1 MEEIEFEHI
10 AAEMRPKL
18 MANCHRYIDASS
30 LAIDAEDIV
39 QETLVRLWRMQDK
52 LFQYQSIE
60 ALAMTIARN
69 LSIDYLRRDHQRT
82 ESLDLDTTSISATN
96 NRAVSTVTSDQ
107 ALIGKDTQRRLE
119 LALDKLPTTQRR
131 MLMMR
136 SEGMSLDEIAATC
149 GANKTSTKT
158 MISAARRT
166 LFKLMKP

>member
-10 AAEMRPKL
+10 VAEMRPKL
-18 MANCHRYIDASS
+18 TAHCQRYIQACS

-39 QETLVRLWRMQDK
+39 QETLMRLWKMRNN
-52 LFQYQSIE
+52 LLQYQSVE

-82 ESLDLDTTSISATN
+82 ESLDLDETSLSPAI
-96 NRAVSTVTSDQ
+96 RAVSAITSDQ
-107 ALIGKDTQRRLE
+107 AIIGEDVQRRLE
-119 LALDKLPTTQRR
+119 QALNKLPTTQRR

-136 SEGMSLDEIAATC
+136 SEGMSLEEISATC

-166 LFKLMKP
+166 LLKLMRP